1 MTADRLAFPLF
12 LALVALGTFFLVVA
26 PALASADLVCST
38 GSYGAVVAGC
48 PGR

>member
-1 MTADRLAFPLF
+1 MTLDRLAFPLF
-12 LALVALGTFFLVVA
+12 LVLVALGTFFMVVQ
-26 PALASADLVCST
+26 PALAAGDLVCST